1 MAREAYRRTRTP
13 LCCFLILRIAL
24 LGLIAVVLAHPTS
37 SLLGRLGRKLARRR
51 QQWCALAEMAMRGH
65 FWVPSPALHTAV
77 HETSMGRQPESRR
90 ARAQQVRP
98 GARVRQDGPMDH
110 GVQAG
115 GLNVGVTSPSRQ
127 NDRATPAIARWL
139 RCRRLPQQCR
149 A

>member
-51 QQWCALAEMAMRGH
+51 QQWRALAEMAMRGH

-90 ARAQQVRP
+90 ARAHERP
-98 GARVRQDGPMDH
+98 GTRVRQDGPMDH
-110 GVQAG
+110 GASWWAQRRRDVAVPAERSSNAG
-115 GLNVGVTSPSRQ
+115 HCSLASLP
-127 NDRATPAIARWL
+127 IA
-139 RCRRLPQQCR
+139 QQCR